1 MKRAVRLIGLTVS
14 FGFVIGIA
22 VVSVLFATGLIKY
35 DANVVWATFFRNVG
49 YSIFAGIIVI
59 AMIELY
65 KNIETAVRRD
75 D

>member
-1 MKRAVRLIGLTVS
+1 MKRAVRLIGLIIS

-35 DANVVWATFFRNVG
+35 DANVVWVTFFTNVG

-59 AMIELY
+59 AIIELY
-65 KNIETAVRRD
+65 KNIETAVRRGN
-75 D
+75 

>member
-1 MKRAVRLIGLTVS
+1 MKSVVKLIGLTIS

-22 VVSVLFATGLIKY
+22 VVSVLFATGLTKY
-35 DANVVWATFFRNVG
+35 NANVVWVAFFKNVG

-65 KNIETAVRRD
+65 KTIETVVRRD

>member
-1 MKRAVRLIGLTVS
+1 MRRAVRLIGLTIS

-22 VVSVLFATGLIKY
+22 VVSVLFATDLIRH
-35 DANVVWATFFRNVG
+35 DANVVWVTFFRNVG

>member
-1 MKRAVRLIGLTVS
+1 MKRAVRLIGLTIS
-14 FGFVIGIA
+14 FGFVISIA
-22 VVSVLFATGLIKY
+22 VLSVLFATGLIKY
-35 DANVVWATFFRNVG
+35 DANVVWVTFFRNVG

-59 AMIELY
+59 AIIELY

>member
-35 DANVVWATFFRNVG
+35 DANVVWVTFFRNVG